1 MAQMKQAKIMIGRC
15 NDKRPFAIRVEYK
28 NNDWVRTWA
37 FALSERMLKNE
48 RYGEEKITGSFYATR
63 EYPGCPYCGARNFVS
78 CGRCGKWT
86 YYNGEQVAAC
96 SWCGNTAETVEGDS
110 FTADSNAF

>member
-1 MAQMKQAKIMIGRC
+1 M
-15 NDKRPFAIRVEYK
+15 
-28 NNDWVRTWA
+28 RTWA

-78 CGRCGKWT
+78 CGRCGSGLVIMENRLRHVVGVEIQQK
-86 YYNGEQVAAC
+86 
-96 SWCGNTAETVEGDS
+96 SVEGDS

>member
-1 MAQMKQAKIMIGRC
+1 MKQAKIMIGRC

-48 RYGEEKITGSFYATR
+48 RYGEEKITGSFYLKSSMTALTQEQSQSSTISRRRRNSSSQTTSRRWTATM
-63 EYPGCPYCGARNFVS
+63 
-78 CGRCGKWT
+78 
-86 YYNGEQVAAC
+86 
-96 SWCGNTAETVEGDS
+96 
-110 FTADSNAF
+110 

>member
-37 FALSERMLKNE
+37 FALSERMHK
-48 RYGEEKITGSFYATR
+48 K
-63 EYPGCPYCGARNFVS
+63 
-78 CGRCGKWT
+78 
-86 YYNGEQVAAC
+86 
-96 SWCGNTAETVEGDS
+96 
-110 FTADSNAF
+110 

>member
-1 MAQMKQAKIMIGRC
+1 MKQAKIMIGRC

-48 RYGEEKITGSFYATR
+48 RYGEEKITGSF
-63 EYPGCPYCGARNFVS
+63 
-78 CGRCGKWT
+78 
-86 YYNGEQVAAC
+86 
-96 SWCGNTAETVEGDS
+96 
-110 FTADSNAF
+110 

>member
-1 MAQMKQAKIMIGRC
+1 MIGRC

-48 RYGEEKITGSFYATR
+48 RRPPQPEEHLSRRLHGGTRQGITGRIAKQLYPKADITIAGFETTDRKDFYDLA
-63 EYPGCPYCGARNFVS
+63 V
-78 CGRCGKWT
+78 
-86 YYNGEQVAAC
+86 
-96 SWCGNTAETVEGDS
+96 GNVPFGQYQDRKS
-110 FTADSNAF
+110 VV